1 MKIKPKKVQ
10 VNLPIYVLFDT
21 VDELPQFAANIN
33 TILHGKQKVKYE
45 EMGAH
50 AGQFIGL
57 FYIDRYEEYFE
68 LREFVQLYLD
78 DSENAKLLR
87 AQMEEDLEPE
97 D

>member
-45 EMGAH
+45 EMGTH
-50 AGQFIGL
+50 DGQFIGL

-68 LREFVQLYLD
+68 LRDFVQRYLD

-87 AQMEEDLEPE
+87 AQMEEDLDPE